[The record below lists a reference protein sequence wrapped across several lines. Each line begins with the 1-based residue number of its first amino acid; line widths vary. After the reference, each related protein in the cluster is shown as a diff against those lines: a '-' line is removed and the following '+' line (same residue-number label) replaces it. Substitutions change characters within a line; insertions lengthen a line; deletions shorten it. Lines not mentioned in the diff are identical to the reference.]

1 MNRCLLLVLTFT
13 LSAKIFAQEEEK
25 GVWDRYFR
33 VLPEEQ
39 SYLVYG
45 QAFLK
50 QLDPKSIKAFVW
62 NIKKAEKPNW
72 KKEFEFYANGR
83 DLILLQEAYKNNLF
97 KNTTMSFLNY
107 RWDMAISI
115 IYLMDNQT
123 PTGTLIG
130 SRINPTEVF
139 IKHSPDGESVVNTP
153 KSMTFAKYPIKD
165 HAEELLVISIHGINI
180 TDHASFTRHMDQ
192 AAQYL
197 EQHQGPIL
205 FAGDF
210 NTRTKARTQYVLNM
224 MKKFGLKEIHFKDG
238 HRRMKF
244 KFTPNYLDYGFIRG
258 LKVKNAHVDGDSI
271 GSDHKPMLMELELA
285 QK

>member
-1 MNRCLLLVLTFT
+1 MTRVLLIILSFT
-13 LSAKIFAQEEEK
+13 LSVQLFAQEEDK

-39 SYLVYG
+39 SYHVYG

-50 QLDPKSIKAFVW
+50 QLNPNSIKAFVW
-62 NIKKAEKPNW
+62 NIKKAEKPRW
-72 KKEFEFYANGR
+72 KKEFETYATDR
-83 DLILLQEAYKNNLF
+83 DLILLQEAYKNPLF
-97 KNTTMSFLNY
+97 NNTTMGLLNY
-107 RWDMAISI
+107 RWDMAISML
-115 IYLMDNQT
+115 YLMDNET
-123 PTGTLIG
+123 PTGTMIG

-153 KSMTFAKYPIKD
+153 KSMTFAKYPIKGMSD
-165 HAEELLVISIHGINI
+165 ELLVISIHGINI
-180 TDHASFTRHMDQ
+180 TDYASFTRHMDQ
-192 AAQYL
+192 AAEHL
-197 EQHQGPIL
+197 DKHQGPIL

-210 NTRTKARTQYVLNM
+210 NTRTQARTHYVLNM
-224 MKKFGLKEIHFKDG
+224 MRRYGLKEIHFKNG

-258 LKVKNAHVDGDSI
+258 LKVKTAHVDGDSA
-271 GSDHKPMLMELELA
+271 GSDHKPMLMELEIA